1 MATTKEQIALEV
13 TSTADT
19 GGIEKASD
27 SVEKLGT
34 SQEKMSGGFS
44 KSQAS
49 AVSLNSA
56 VELGT
61 KAFGAAKE
69 VIEQTLGR
77 TLELAEGID
86 GLSQNLGISA
96 VEASKLT
103 YATSLVGIEQGQLE
117 AAMTGAIRKG
127 IAPNLEGLK
136 QLSAEYLAM
145 EDPIKRSQ
153 FLMQTFGKQG
163 LAMGD
168 LLERGA
174 DGIDALSR
182 EAEQY
187 GVIMNDSAI
196 ESTKKFNM
204 ELKKLEAVKD
214 REVARAGA
222 RIVEIANKTVDYY
235 DTLGRESQA
244 ASQQEAELRQG
255 VIANAFIFGEN
266 AKATRDSAQ
275 ALTEFLIKQKEVSTA
290 FDVEDMRI
298 KNLDAT
304 KQAAHA
310 ADMVRIQEASTA
322 QDRYYAALA
331 EQGQKSLDET
341 KQAADELTLGMKDL
355 TKEFIY
361 QQAVQNL
368 SPQAAMQVAQAMGL
382 IKTDTL
388 NALDALKLARDQSDS
403 NKDGFITAG
412 KEAAAYA
419 LSIRQIEEATRALQG
434 MKAEVTITA
443 IYNQIASNLTGATAN
458 AVANLTGQS
467 VNLKNAQIDDLMR
480 NRGLR

>member
-19 GGIEKASD
+19 GGIEKASQ
-27 SVEKLGT
+27 SVEKLSD
-34 SQEKMSGGFS
+34 SQEHVSEGFS

-49 AVSLNSA
+49 VVSLNSA
-56 VELGT
+56 IELGT

-69 VIEQTLGR
+69 VIDQTLGR

-127 IAPNLEGLK
+127 ITPNLEGLK

-174 DGIDALSR
+174 EGIDALSR

-187 GVIMNDSAI
+187 GVVLDDNAI
-196 ESTKKFNM
+196 EATKAFNM
-204 ELKKLEAVKD
+204 ELKKLESRADAVKAKIGMALVD
-214 REVARAGA
+214 VANTT
-222 RIVEIANKTVDYY
+222 VDNYETIANAASGT
-235 DTLGRESQA
+235 SQA
-244 ASQQEAELRQG
+244 ERDLRAG
-255 VIANAFIFGEN
+255 VIANTIIFGDN

-275 ALTEFLIKQKEVSTA
+275 ALTEFLIKQQEASTA
-290 FDVEDMRI
+290 FDVEDMRV

-331 EQGQKSLDET
+331 EQGQKAFDDT
-341 KQAADELTLGMKDL
+341 KKAADDLTLGMKDL

-388 NALDALKLARDQSDS
+388 NALDAMRLAREASDV
-403 NKDGFITAG
+403 NKDGFINAG
-412 KEAAAYA
+412 TEAQIYA
-419 LSIRQIEEATRALQG
+419 NRIHDIEVATRALQG
-434 MKAEVTITA
+434 LKAEVTITT
-443 IYNQIASNLTGATAN
+443 INEQIMKNYAGAMQGLTSQVGSNYAQN
-458 AVANLTGQS
+458 
-467 VNLKNAQIDDLMR
+467 NAQVIEDMMKA
-480 NRGLR
+480 RGLR

>member
-1 MATTKEQIALEV
+1 MATTKEKIALEV

-19 GGIEKASD
+19 GGIEKSTD
-27 SVEKLGT
+27 SVEKLAA

-69 VIEQTLGR
+69 IVEQTLGR
-77 TLELAEGID
+77 TLELSEGID

-127 IAPNLEGLK
+127 ITPNLEGLK

-187 GVIMNDSAI
+187 GVIMDDSAI

-204 ELKKLEAVKD
+204 ELKKLEATKDKVVSSAGVK
-214 REVARAGA
+214 
-222 RIVEIANKTVDYY
+222 IVELANTTVDYY
-235 DTLGRESQA
+235 DTLGKEASA
-244 ASQQEAELRQG
+244 ASAAEQQLRQG

-275 ALTEFLIKQKEVSTA
+275 ALTEFLIKQQEASTA
-290 FDVEDMRI
+290 FDVEDMRV

-331 EQGQKSLDET
+331 EQGQKAFDDT
-341 KQAADELTLGMKDL
+341 KKAADDLTLGMKDL

-368 SPQAAMQVAQAMGL
+368 SPQAAMQVAQAMGM

-388 NALDALKLARDQSDS
+388 NALDAMKLARDASDV
-403 NKDGFITAG
+403 NKDGFINAGAEAAIYAG
-412 KEAAAYA
+412 KIRDIEAA
-419 LSIRQIEEATRALQG
+419 TKALQG
-434 MKAEVTITA
+434 MKAEVTITT
-443 IYNQIASNLTGATAN
+443 INQQIGVASALARESTGGN
-458 AVANLTGQS
+458 APS
-467 VNLKNAQIDDLMR
+467 PEDIMR